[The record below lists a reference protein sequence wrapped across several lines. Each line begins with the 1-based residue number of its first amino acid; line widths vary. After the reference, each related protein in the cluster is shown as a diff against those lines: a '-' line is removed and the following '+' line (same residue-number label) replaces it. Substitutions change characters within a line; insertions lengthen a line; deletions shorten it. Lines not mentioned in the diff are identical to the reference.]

1 MGNLWY
7 SSRKTFALQK
17 GVDMITKDQ
26 VLDLL
31 KKLVSIRSPY
41 FHETEI
47 ARFVSGWLDERGIVN
62 FIHEF
67 HEAKVTN
74 FYGNN
79 VIVDIV
85 GDRPG
90 KHIYFNAH
98 LDTVN
103 EPMGWTKDPYDL
115 TIEEDRAYGLGALD
129 MKSGVTAVLLALG
142 SFIKKN
148 GKDFA
153 GRITCHFVSDEEGPY
168 GLGTTFLIE
177 EDRIGK
183 PDIAIITEPSAAFSE
198 EAHPCICL
206 GARGG
211 YNYKIKFFGV
221 SSHAATPDK
230 GVSALIDAAKAA
242 LAIEDLELL
251 EDPDLKKGS
260 SVVIRLS
267 SGKDACSVPDRAEL
281 EVFRH
286 TVRGESQETIFE
298 EIRSALSKIA
308 IRSRYEIEF
317 REAATPSFDGGFIPY
332 FYPNEGL
339 IREFVDSIE
348 ETTGKVISES
358 FFSSIGDFNH
368 IGGMLGIPTVIFGA
382 NGRNFH
388 SMDEYVEIETVV
400 DVANSI
406 EHFLNKVLC
415 IGCTTI

>member
-1 MGNLWY
+1 
-7 SSRKTFALQK
+7 
-17 GVDMITKDQ
+17 MITRDQ
-26 VLDLL
+26 VLELL
-31 KKLVSIRSPY
+31 GELVSIRSPY
-41 FHETEI
+41 FHEEAI
-47 ARFVSGWLDERGIVN
+47 AHFVSNWLDKRGISN
-62 FIHEF
+62 FVHKF
-67 HEAKVTN
+67 HEKRVTD
-74 FYGNN
+74 FRGNN
-79 VIVDIV
+79 VIVDIA

-90 KHIYFNAH
+90 KQIYFNAH

-103 EPMGWTKDPYDL
+103 EPMGWTKDPYHL
-115 TIEEDRAYGLGALD
+115 TIEQERAYGLGALD
-129 MKSGVTAVLLALG
+129 MKSGVTAVLLALE
-142 SFIKKN
+142 SFTKKN
-148 GKDFA
+148 GNHFA

-183 PDIAIITEPSAAFSE
+183 PDIAIITEPSAGFAEQS
-198 EAHPCICL
+198 HPCICL

-211 YNYKIKFFGV
+211 YNYKVNFFGL
-221 SSHAATPDK
+221 SSHAATPSK

-242 LAIEDLELL
+242 LAIENLELRV
-251 EDPDLKKGS
+251 DPDLKKGS

-267 SGKDACSVPDRAEL
+267 SGKDACSVPDYAEI

-286 TVRGESQETIFE
+286 TVRGETQESIFK
-298 EIRSALSKIA
+298 EIQSALSEAGIKC
-308 IRSRYEIEF
+308 RYEIEF
-317 REAATPSFDGGFIPY
+317 RDAPTPSFDGGFMPY
-332 FYPNEGL
+332 FYPKEGL
-339 IREFVDSIE
+339 IKDFMNSIE
-348 ETTGKVISES
+348 EVTGGVISES

-415 IGCTTI
+415 I